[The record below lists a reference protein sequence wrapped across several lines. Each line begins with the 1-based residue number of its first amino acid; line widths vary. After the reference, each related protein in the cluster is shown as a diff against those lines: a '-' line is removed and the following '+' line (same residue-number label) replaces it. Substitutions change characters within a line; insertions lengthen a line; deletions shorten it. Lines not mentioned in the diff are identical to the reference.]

1 MSDYLLAAGVTAMM
15 AAVILIIVALL
26 SRKFNLFGK
35 WATNLTLRSSLQHEN
50 YHRMLTY
57 WTQSTGQLKHNIIY
71 HNASVS
77 ADRFI
82 NLLKESFQNLE
93 VVSQICDIGGLNCNA
108 IIKIITQSGNTIL
121 ISTNWGDT
129 EFFDSKKRKKYSAE
143 LFNVE
148 DYLVD
153 NNILLTHSIEIC
165 SALNEE
171 HADIQQILNMYEIS
185 EIEYV
190 RYEVKGVNTRI
201 VKLIKTLMGYTTR
214 PQNRVIVKETDQYL
228 DIAYNKA
235 KIRYGAEEVEL
246 SMSRAINYARKAL
259 VLGENLYIYGA
270 KGSGKTEL
278 AQQLLARL
286 ADDDNLDNECN
297 IVEITPGILKELQTA
312 EGMGAFEAH
321 LREFAIEGRRTII
334 FIDEAEKM
342 MAQDGGVHTDD
353 NSLLLQML
361 SGTLKKDL
369 NCSCILIFNA
379 DPRHLNDALFRS
391 GRLGSMTIEL
401 GALSAEQANKLV
413 ELLQEKLID
422 KVFDMEKYRHT
433 LYNINQYIT
442 GTVYAGAGQI
452 MLCDVYDAFM
462 NRDQR
467 ALLVDCLREE
477 AGKEPLLRKK
487 VATPE
492 VTKTINDNFKVEVNE
507 QQLERRGRRPVANPA
522 ADTAPATPA
531 PVSSAAPS
539 IERHRKRNR
548 KRRR

>member
-1 MSDYLLAAGVTAMM
+1 MSDLLLAAAATAMM
-15 AAVILIIVALL
+15 GAIIVIIVSLL
-26 SRKFNLFGK
+26 SRKFSLFGK
-35 WATNLTLRSSLQHEN
+35 WATNLTLRSSLHHEN
-50 YHRMLTY
+50 YHRMLVY
-57 WTQSTGQLKHNIIY
+57 WTQTTGQLKHNIIY
-71 HNASVS
+71 HNANVS

-108 IIKIITQSGNTIL
+108 IIKIVTQSGNTIL
-121 ISTNWGDT
+121 ISTNW
-129 EFFDSKKRKKYSAE
+129 EEASFFDNKKRKRYSAE
-143 LFNVE
+143 LFEIE
-148 DYLVD
+148 DYLVGD
-153 NNILLTHSIEIC
+153 EILLTHAVEIC
-165 SALNEE
+165 SSLNEE
-171 HADIQQILNMYEIS
+171 HPDIQQILNMYEIS
-185 EIEYV
+185 EVGNI

-201 VKLIKTLMGYTTR
+201 VKLIKSVLGYTTR
-214 PQNRVIVKETDQYL
+214 PQNRIIVKETDDYL
-228 DIAYNKA
+228 DLAYNKA

-259 VLGENLYIYGA
+259 GLGENLYIYGA

-286 ADDDNLDNECN
+286 ADNEDLNDNCH

-321 LREFAIEGRRTII
+321 LREFAQTGQHTII

-379 DPRHLNDALFRS
+379 DPRQLNDALFRS

-433 LYNINQYIT
+433 LYNVNQYIT

-477 AGKEPLLRKK
+477 VGKEPLLRKK
-487 VATPE
+487 VVTPE
-492 VTKTINDNFKVEVNE
+492 VPKTVNDNFKVEVNE
-507 QQLERRGRRPVANPA
+507 EKLERRGRRPTATVVADDSPK
-522 ADTAPATPA
+522 TSTP
-531 PVSSAAPS
+531 SSTAAPS
-539 IERHRKRNR
+539 IERHKKRNR